1 METTASTTP
10 ALHPI
15 RVLVND
21 DLQRNRLTVFFRLI
35 LAIPHLLWIL
45 LWTIGIFFV
54 VVVNWFVTLVAGRP
68 AASLHRWTSS

>member
-35 LAIPHLLWIL
+35 LAIPGLLW
-45 LWTIGIFFV
+45 
-54 VVVNWFVTLVAGRP
+54 
-68 AASLHRWTSS
+68 ASL